1 MPSNADVNVI
11 PAKMTTS
18 GDAAG
23 YVKIND
29 NNFEIVSQIP
39 VTDTSLVTTYVQ
51 PSSYSGDTPS
61 TDNRSGWGFF
71 TIPAIMRTIIS
82 IRLRQSNSLANKFAF
97 NISDTPLSGSTRRV
111 YGYWHYDTSKTRDF
125 EPTDYEFVIT
135 YS

>member
-29 NNFEIVSQIP
+29 NNFEIISQIP
-39 VTDTSLVTTYVQ
+39 VTDTSLVTTNVR

-61 TDNRSGWGFF
+61 TDNKSGWGFF
-71 TIPAIMRTIIS
+71 TIPAIKGTIIS
-82 IRLRQSNSLANKFAF
+82 IRLLQYNSLANKFAF
-97 NISDTPLSGSTRRV
+97 NISGTPRSGNTTLV
-111 YGYWHYDTSKTRDF
+111 YGYWHYDTSETRDF
-125 EPTDYEFVIT
+125 TPTDYEFVIT
-135 YS
+135 YR